1 MERIIVGIVSKLRFA
16 ANALIPINRLPPEI
30 LCEVFFH
37 FRPVIKRGSEQPQ
50 SGSRPFEDLLAIT
63 HTCHLWRIT
72 AIGAADLWSQLIAR
86 DPRKNMDDMIRLF
99 INRSGDLPLDADLGY
114 GSEVVTPY
122 TDRLRTL
129 TCRGDAICHLGS
141 RAAPSLETLY
151 IHSRDYFYFESPP
164 LPTLFNRD
172 SPSLRELVVSGR
184 NPLTN
189 NRFRNLSCFRLQLT
203 PGNAGP
209 TFWTPLLATLRDCP
223 QLEELFLRFSA
234 IHDYPLLAQD
244 TPTPATLH
252 TLRKLHL
259 HGIPSSLTRW
269 FMNSVNFAPNGIAM
283 QFTNIV
289 PEFDWL
295 FPPALPLELSPHAV
309 TSLEIVYGSSRE
321 FIMQGTN
328 PGMQI
333 RVAVASGLDAI
344 HGEIFSHLARQTN
357 PQSPLRELW
366 IHIER
371 EEEYRFT
378 SLSQFQQLKKLVVR
392 VTTNRN
398 HICRLLRMLDIKGCP
413 PCPLLSTL
421 DLSGILGV
429 DLLLKVL
436 KARSKVGCRLERLRL
451 GKAHI
456 LVEDI
461 VRSRVQDYVDELE
474 IFDVDAEPCG
484 MELPAV
490 CATELGEWWK
500 PWTKRHR
507 FEWPTDSQ
515 YPQ

>member
-1 MERIIVGIVSKLRFA
+1 
-16 ANALIPINRLPPEI
+16 
-30 LCEVFFH
+30 
-37 FRPVIKRGSEQPQ
+37 
-50 SGSRPFEDLLAIT
+50 
-63 HTCHLWRIT
+63 
-72 AIGAADLWSQLIAR
+72 
-86 DPRKNMDDMIRLF
+86 MDDMIRLF

-114 GSEVVTPY
+114 RSEVVTPY

-129 TCRGDAICHLGS
+129 TCRGDAIRHLGS

-164 LPTLFNRD
+164 LPTIFNRD

-189 NRFRNLSCFRLQLT
+189 NRFRNLSYFRLQLT
-203 PGNAGP
+203 PG
-209 TFWTPLLATLRDCP
+209 LRSL
-223 QLEELFLRFSA
+223 QRYGIVLSSKSFSYA
-234 IHDYPLLAQD
+234 SAPSMIILCSPRCD
-244 TPTPATLH
+244 TPTSATLH

-309 TSLEIVYGSSRE
+309 TPLEIVYGSSRE

-371 EEEYRFT
+371 EEEYKFT

-398 HICRLLRMLDIKGCP
+398 HICRLLRMLDIEGCP